1 MATELALKT
10 VDLPALISSP
20 ECVAWRRISLGT
32 VKHPGEPERTY
43 LSGGLT
49 LTAEQRARI
58 KAKLEEIERVT
69 SADDGPENRKAR
81 LGVVAN
87 MLLAYPMSGGS
98 EEAGRARAQA
108 YLVALDDLPPWVIA
122 ETIKRWHRGQCGD
135 HNYRFAPAPA
145 ELRQCTLDIL
155 SSAKGT
161 ADQLRTLLNALTIE
175 RAMDPAPVETPNV
188 PRLRAI

>member
-1 MATELALKT
+1 
-10 VDLPALISSP
+10 
-20 ECVAWRRISLGT
+20 
-32 VKHPGEPERTY
+32 
-43 LSGGLT
+43 